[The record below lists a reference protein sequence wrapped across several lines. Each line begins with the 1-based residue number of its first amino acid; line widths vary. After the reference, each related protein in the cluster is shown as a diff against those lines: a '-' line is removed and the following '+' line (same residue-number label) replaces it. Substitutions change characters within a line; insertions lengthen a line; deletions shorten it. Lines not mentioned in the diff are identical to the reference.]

1 MRTEMVSA
9 SSRPRYGLSPVL
21 RPGSWAKVEN
31 GLISSGELKILTSN
45 DSLFDLFLK
54 NNLL

>member
-45 DSLFDLFLK
+45 DGLFDLFLK